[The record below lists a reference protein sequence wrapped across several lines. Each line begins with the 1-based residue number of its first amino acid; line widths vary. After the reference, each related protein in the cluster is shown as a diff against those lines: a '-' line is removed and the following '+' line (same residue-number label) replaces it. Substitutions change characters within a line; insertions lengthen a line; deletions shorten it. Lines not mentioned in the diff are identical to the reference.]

1 MNPAQPGNKVPGARA
16 ITLRRA
22 LYALLVG
29 AAGGGLFALLRAPLP
44 WMLGPIFAIAAC
56 NLAGAGLAV
65 PIAVRRGGQWVVGAV
80 LGLYFTPEAVARMIS
95 LGPAL
100 FVATLLAVG
109 LGLGFCWA
117 LMRFAGA
124 DGATA
129 FFGGA
134 IGGASEMLVQGE
146 RNGGSG
152 QLISAGHTLR
162 LIIVI
167 TLIPFS
173 MAALGVHGDDTW
185 LPPPGRADFAGFAL
199 LVIATGIAG
208 WVALRCAVPNAWV
221 LGPLF
226 AAAALA
232 FFEAPVSGLPRAVI
246 NAGQMLLGVAIGSR
260 FAPDFFRVAPRYLA
274 VIAASTVLGAA
285 LALGMAAW
293 LAWLSGLPVPTL
305 LLAVAPGGVAEMA
318 LTAKVLQLGVPVV
331 TAFQV
336 TRVVVLLLIV
346 GSLYRLLA
354 RRYGWTTA
362 SESRVP

>member
-1 MNPAQPGNKVPGARA
+1 MYPGKEGAAPRQGA
-16 ITLRRA
+16 FRRTVF
-22 LYALLVG
+22 ALLVG
-29 AAGGGLFALLRAPLP
+29 ALGGALFDAARAPLP

-80 LGLYFTPEAVARMIS
+80 LGLYFTPEAVSRMVS

-100 FVATLLAVG
+100 AIATLVALA
-109 LGLGFCWA
+109 LGLCFCWA
-117 LMRFAGA
+117 LIRYAGA

-167 TLIPFS
+167 SLIPFG
-173 MAALGVHGDDTW
+173 MAALGIHGDDAW
-185 LPPPGRADFAGFAL
+185 LPPPVRFDLPGLIL
-199 LVIATGIAG
+199 LVLTTGVAG
-208 WVALRCAVPNAWV
+208 WVALRFGVPNAWV
-221 LGPLF
+221 LGPLLV
-226 AAAALA
+226 AAGLA
-232 FFEAPVSGLPRAVI
+232 YLEAPVSSLPRAVI
-246 NAGQMLLGVAIGSR
+246 NGGQLLLGVAIGSR
-260 FAPDFFRVAPRYLA
+260 FAPDFFRVAPRYLS
-274 VIAASTVLGAA
+274 VIAFSSLAGVLMAWA
-285 LALGMAAW
+285 LAAC
-293 LAWLSGLPVPTL
+293 LARLSGLPIPTL

-318 LTAKVLQLGVPVV
+318 LTAKVLQLGVPIV

-336 TRVVVLLLIV
+336 TRIVVLLLSV
-346 GSLYRLLA
+346 GTLYRLLA
-354 RRYGWTTA
+354 RRYGWPA
-362 SESRVP
+362 GKPL

>member
-1 MNPAQPGNKVPGARA
+1 M
-16 ITLRRA
+16 ICA
-22 LYALLVG
+22 LIV
-29 AAGGGLFALLRAPLP
+29 GGLGGALFSWLQAPLP
-44 WMLGPIFAIAAC
+44 WMLGPIFAIAFC
-56 NLAGAGLAV
+56 NLRGAGLSV
-65 PIAVRRGGQWVVGAV
+65 PIAVRRGGQWVVGVA
-80 LGLYFTPEAVARMIS
+80 LGLYFTPDAVSRMVS

-100 FVATLLAVG
+100 CIATLLAVV

-117 LMRFAGA
+117 LIRFASA

-173 MAALGVHGDDTW
+173 MAALGIHGDDAW
-185 LPPPGRADFAGFAL
+185 LPPPARLDAVGAAL
-199 LVIATGIAG
+199 LAITTGVAG
-208 WVALRCAVPNAWV
+208 LLALRMNVPNAWV

-232 FFEAPVSGLPRAVI
+232 WFEAPVSGLPRPVI
-246 NAGQMLLGVAIGSR
+246 NAGQLLLGVAIGSR

-274 VIAASTVLGAA
+274 VISISTLFGVALAALLAAA
-285 LALGMAAW
+285 LAW
-293 LAWLSGLPVPTL
+293 QSGLPVPTL

-318 LTAKVLQLGVPVV
+318 LTAKVLQLGVPIV

-346 GSLYRLLA
+346 GGLYRLLT
-354 RRYGWTTA
+354 RCFGWRA
-362 SESRVP
+362 GPSGSSKAPG

>member
-1 MNPAQPGNKVPGARA
+1 MSLPSSGKAPAVRTAGSS
-16 ITLRRA
+16 RRA
-22 LYALLVG
+22 LLALIAGL
-29 AAGGGLFALLRAPLP
+29 AGGVLFVSLRAPLP
-44 WMLGPIFAIAAC
+44 WMLGPIFAIAVC
-56 NLAGAGLAV
+56 NLRGAGLAV
-65 PIAVRRGGQWVVGAV
+65 PIAVRRGGQWVIGAV
-80 LGLYFTPEAVARMIS
+80 LGLYFTPEAVSRMIS

-100 FVATLLAVG
+100 VLATLLAVA

-117 LMRFAGA
+117 LIRFAGA

-173 MAALGVHGDDTW
+173 MAALGIHGDDAW
-185 LPPPGRADFAGFAL
+185 LPPPSRMDIAGFAL
-199 LVIATGIAG
+199 LAMTTGAAG
-208 WVALRCAVPNAWV
+208 VLALRLGVPNAWV
-221 LGPLF
+221 LGPLCV
-226 AAAALA
+226 AAVLA
-232 FFEAPVSGLPRAVI
+232 FFEAPVSGLPRPVI
-246 NAGQMLLGVAIGSR
+246 NAGQLLLGVAIGSR

-274 VIAASTVLGAA
+274 VIALSTLAGIAIAFGLAA
-285 LALGMAAW
+285 LLSW
-293 LAWLSGLPVPTL
+293 QSGLPIPTL

-336 TRVVVLLLIV
+336 TRVVVLLLVV
-346 GSLYRLLA
+346 GAAYRRLA
-354 RRYGWTTA
+354 RRYGWVLNSA
-362 SESRVP
+362 GR